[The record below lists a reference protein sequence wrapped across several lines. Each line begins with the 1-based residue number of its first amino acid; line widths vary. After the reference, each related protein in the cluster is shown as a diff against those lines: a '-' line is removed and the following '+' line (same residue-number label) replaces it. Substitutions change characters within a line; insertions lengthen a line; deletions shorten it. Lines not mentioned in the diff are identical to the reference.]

1 MAGFLPEKV
10 VQNSAFVEVKGWGG
24 GRFAWLTRPAEGPPV
39 KHPGQAVAKPAG
51 LAVRPSYGFFNGTIQ
66 AVGRHFSSQVV
77 RLHRFW
83 FMLFCGE

>member
-1 MAGFLPEKV
+1 MAGLLLKTD
-10 VQNSAFVEVKGWGG
+10 VQNAAFIQVKGWGRC
-24 GRFAWLTRPAEGPPV
+24 RFAWLTDPAEDPPV
-39 KHPGQAVAKPAG
+39 RHPGQAFARAAG
-51 LAVRPSYGFFNGTIQ
+51 QGGRPSYGFFNGIIQ